1 MHTVSYTHV
10 RGHFA
15 ETMDMAIEDHVPI
28 KVTRGND
35 KRVVILSEEDY
46 DAMVETIYL
55 FSNPKN
61 ADRLLKAMKEIDD
74 RIDTIEKKK

>member
-1 MHTVSYTHV
+1 MYTITYSHI
-10 RGHFA
+10 RNHLA
-15 ETMDMAIEDHVPI
+15 ETMDKVIEDHIPI

-46 DAMVETIYL
+46 DSMVETIYL

-61 ADRLLKAMKEIDD
+61 ADRLLKAMQEIDE
-74 RIDTIEKKK
+74 RIESKEK